1 MKATIQMDIAATHLR
16 ATLTPG
22 APTWAHRMVH
32 ALAFRSRGPGSGT
45 RLAGA
50 DPAPPPRPNRQIPT
64 VEELVVFP
72 VRDANEDP
80 VSVIVDAAEQA
91 LQALR
96 TRCTETLDGC
106 RVNVRI
112 GMSLATVSVVPLD
125 ASAEST
131 QSDRQ
136 LQLIAKGIVREA
148 LGADARAHLVRRKVQ
163 TDNEHLCV
171 VALET
176 SLITGLQAL
185 CTSQHLSLSSCQP
198 ALIERLDRELAASAR
213 SRDSRTLVWTERN
226 ASGER
231 HALVNFLRIVRGSA
245 VNAWRTVVPALQG
258 GPADDRLL
266 KASTDRFLIVA
277 GATLEEPV
285 VFFAWPD
292 LSPESLPAPA
302 QELRA

>member
-1 MKATIQMDIAATHLR
+1 MKALIRLDIAATHLR
-16 ATLTPG
+16 ATLTSD
-22 APTWAHRMVH
+22 APTWAHRMVRT
-32 ALAFRSRGPGSGT
+32 LTFRSRVPGLGT
-45 RLAGA
+45 RLAVV
-50 DPAPPPRPNRQIPT
+50 DPAPPPRPKKQIST

-72 VRDANEDP
+72 GRDANEDP

-96 TRCTETLDGC
+96 ARCPTTLDGC

-136 LQLIAKGIVREA
+136 LQLIAQGIVREA
-148 LGADARAHLVRRKVQ
+148 RGADARAQLVGCKVQ
-163 TDNEHLCV
+163 ADNEHLCV

-176 SLITGLQAL
+176 SLIIGLQAL
-185 CTSQHLSLSSCQP
+185 CTSQHLRFSSCQP
-198 ALIERLDRELAASAR
+198 ALIERLDRELAASDR

-245 VNAWRTVVPALQG
+245 VNGWRTVVPALQG

-266 KASTDRFLIVA
+266 KANTDRFLIAA
-277 GATLEEPV
+277 GAVQEERV
-285 VFFAWPD
+285 VLFAWPD

-302 QELRA
+302 QELQA

>member
-1 MKATIQMDIAATHLR
+1 MKATIRLDIAATHLR
-16 ATLTPG
+16 ATLTPN
-22 APTWAHRMVH
+22 APTWAHRMVRV
-32 ALAFRSRGPGSGT
+32 LAFRSRGPDADT

-50 DPAPPPRPNRQIPT
+50 GQGPRQDKQIPLL
-64 VEELVVFP
+64 EELVVFP

-80 VSVIVDAAEQA
+80 VTAIVHAAAQA

-96 TRCTETLDGC
+96 ARCPGTLDGS

-112 GMSLATVSVVPLD
+112 GTSLATVSVVPLD

-136 LQLIAKGIVREA
+136 LQLIAQGVVREA
-148 LGADARAHLVRRKVQ
+148 LGADARAQQVRCKVQ
-163 TDNEHLCV
+163 ADNEHLCV
-171 VALET
+171 VALEA

-213 SRDSRTLVWTERN
+213 NRDSRTLVWTERN

-231 HALVNFLRIVRGSA
+231 HALVNFLRIVHGSA
-245 VNAWRTVVPALQG
+245 VNAWRTVVPAPQG
-258 GPADDRLL
+258 GSADDRLL
-266 KASTDRFLIVA
+266 KASTDRFLIAA
-277 GATLEEPV
+277 GAALEEPV
-285 VFFAWPD
+285 VFFTWPD
-292 LSPESLPAPA
+292 LSPELLPVVA
-302 QELRA
+302 QELQA